1 MGDDFTRPKN
11 SLGQYY
17 SIFYDIGN
25 LLFHFRNF
33 DLIPAIFWMFFAMV
47 KYVVHSVYFGY
58 ITGEIGTK
66 MATEKGKEPQMS
78 PPKKE
83 PSSIAKV

>member
-1 MGDDFTRPKN
+1 
-11 SLGQYY
+11 
-17 SIFYDIGN
+17 
-25 LLFHFRNF
+25 
-33 DLIPAIFWMFFAMV
+33 MFFAMV

-83 PSSIAKV
+83 PSTIAKV